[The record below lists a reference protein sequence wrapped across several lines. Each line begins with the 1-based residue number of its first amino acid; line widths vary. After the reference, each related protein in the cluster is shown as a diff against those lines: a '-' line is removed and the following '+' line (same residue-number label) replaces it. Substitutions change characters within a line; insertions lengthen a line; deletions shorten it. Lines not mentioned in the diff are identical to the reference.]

1 MAHIRSLNFWS
12 QTTSITV
19 SSHYSPY
26 IDILEKVGQ
35 VRMSITKPLTLKGS
49 LIGRTFVIHVHAS
62 HIIKSGLLEYARSS
76 LAAEIRSLRERN
88 CYVRESLRIRSMQYV
103 SYSLPAE

>member
-49 LIGRTFVIHVHAS
+49 LIGPYACHAS
-62 HIIKSGLLEYARSS
+62 HIIKSWLFEYARSN